1 MEGFVLNDPIAVTLL
16 MGTFFLLIFMGQHI
30 AFAVGTATIITTLYL
45 GIPLETIAQNM
56 VKGINSFSLLAV
68 PFFILAG
75 EIMSS
80 GGISRRL
87 ITLANALVGWFRGG
101 LAMVNI
107 VASMFFGGIS
117 GSAAADTSSLGSI
130 LIPIMKEQGYDEAFA
145 ANVTMASSIQGI
157 LIPPS
162 HNMVIYA
169 MAAGGV
175 SIGRLF
181 LGGMVPGILLGLAL
195 MIYSYFISLKRNY
208 PVGDKFNLKNI
219 IKATWNAGL
228 GLGTVLIVVV
238 GVISGI
244 FTATES
250 AAIATVYAFI
260 VTFFIYREVQL
271 SAIWGILARSI
282 KTLSVVMLLIG
293 TATAFGWIM
302 AYLEIPSMITSS
314 ILGISKNPIIIMLVI
329 NLLLLVLG
337 TMLNMVS
344 IILILTPILLPIV
357 QSIGIDP
364 VHFGVIMIL
373 NLGIGLITPPVGTV
387 LFIGSAISK
396 VSIERL
402 SKALIPFYGVMIITL
417 LLVTFFPGLIMY
429 FSNLMMPVK

>member
-1 MEGFVLNDPIAVTLL
+1 MNDPIAVTLL
-16 MGTFFLLIFMGQHI
+16 LGTFFLLIFLGQHI
-30 AFAVGTATIITTLYL
+30 AFAVGTATVITTLYL
-45 GIPLETIAQNM
+45 GIPLQIIAQNM

-75 EIMSS
+75 EIMST

-87 ITLANALVGWFRGG
+87 INLANALVGWFRGG

-130 LIPIMKEQGYDEAFA
+130 LIPIMKKQGYDAEFA
-145 ANVTMASSIQGI
+145 TNVTMASSIQGI

-162 HNMVIYA
+162 HNMVIFA

-181 LGGMVPGILLGLAL
+181 LGGMFPGILLGVAL
-195 MIYSYFISLKRNY
+195 MIYSYIVSIKRNY
-208 PVGDKFNLKNI
+208 PVGDKFNVKNI
-219 IKATWNAGL
+219 LKATYDAGL

-238 GVISGI
+238 GVITGI

-250 AAIATVYAFI
+250 AAIATVYAFV
-260 VTFFIYREVQL
+260 VTFCIYREVPL
-271 SAIWGILARSI
+271 SAFWGILTRSI

-293 TATAFGWIM
+293 TATAFGWVM
-302 AYLEIPSMITSS
+302 AYLEIPSLITAS
-314 ILGISKNPIIIMLVI
+314 IMGVSKNPILIMLII
-329 NLLLLVLG
+329 NLLLLILG

-344 IILILTPILLPIV
+344 IILILTPILMPIV
-357 QSIGIDP
+357 QSLGIDP

-402 SKALIPFYGVMIITL
+402 SKTLIPFYCVMIIVL
-417 LLVTFFPGLIMY
+417 LLVTFVPGLTMY
-429 FSNLMMPVK
+429 FPNLLMPVK